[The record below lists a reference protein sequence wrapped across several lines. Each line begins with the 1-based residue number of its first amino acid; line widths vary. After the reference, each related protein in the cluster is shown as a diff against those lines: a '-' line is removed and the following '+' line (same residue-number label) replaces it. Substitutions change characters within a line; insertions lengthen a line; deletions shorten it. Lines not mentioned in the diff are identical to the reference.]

1 MKFSTRQDI
10 EAPIDFAFRRAAD
23 FAGFQTQAMRRGI
36 EVARV
41 DRLDETAAGLR
52 WDAAFTFRGKV
63 RKIDAE
69 LTKFDPPNAYLIR
82 STSGGVE
89 ADLTVEFIALSRKR
103 TRVIVGLDMRPRT
116 LSARLLIQSLKFAK
130 ANLYSRFEARV
141 GRFAK
146 DIEDQYNRSQGM
158 RV

>member
-1 MKFSTRQDI
+1 MSELWSLFL
-10 EAPIDFAFRRAAD
+10 RAA
-23 FAGFQTQAMRRGI
+23 FVENMPLTFF
-36 EVARV
+36 
-41 DRLDETAAGLR
+41 LGLC
-52 WDAAFTFRGKV
+52 T
-63 RKIDAE
+63 
-69 LTKFDPPNAYLIR
+69 
-82 STSGGVE
+82 
-89 ADLTVEFIALSRKR
+89 FIALSRKR